1 MSTAIVNSNKVIF
14 AGVSDQFSA
23 RFNVGPGIYYDA
35 TAAQIGANPFTNDA
49 AISLTDGTYS
59 ASVVG
64 MKSAGNGIVM
74 HTGSSGFYTEP
85 KTAWYFLI
93 TANTAIN
100 VPASAGGTMTIVG
113 PVQGGFDNAL
123 VTLNSGADELFVE
136 SGNWFNLVA
145 VPNLD
150 NYSWMVTQ
158 SGAAYWRPNS

>member
-1 MSTAIVNSNKVIF
+1 MSTAIVNSNKVVF

-23 RFNVGPGIYYDA
+23 RFNVGPGMYYDA

-49 AISLTDGTYS
+49 AISFNDGTYS
-59 ASVVG
+59 ASVLG
-64 MKSAGNGIVM
+64 MKTAGDGIVM

-93 TANTAIN
+93 TANTTID

-113 PVQGGFDNAL
+113 PKHGGFDTGA
-123 VTLNSGADELFVE
+123 VTLNNGEDVLIVE

-145 VPNLD
+145 VPSLD
-150 NYSWMVTQ
+150 TYSWVLTQ
-158 SGAAYWRPNS
+158 SGVEYTRPNS